1 MSCDNWTYCNAIVDL
16 VPRASLTVEVG
27 DYAPRETNLEPD
39 KSQKQGRSGLTAKS
53 KSQGYR
59 HEVQSRV
66 IPDSTQTDPV
76 YVWGDEGPIND

>member
-1 MSCDNWTYCNAIVDL
+1 MSCDHSIYCNAIVDL
-16 VPRASLTVEVG
+16 VPRASLTAGVG

-39 KSQKQGRSGLTAKS
+39 RSQKQGRPGLTAKS

-66 IPDSTQTDPV
+66 IPDSTQTDPE